1 MQQRAW
7 WGGAAVVVIVL
18 AVVVL
23 GTAETIITVGGSVLQ
38 GEIEFGIPGVI
49 SVTSSTGD
57 IFTVQRTNLKAIR
70 FPAEEGEEVTVETF
84 DGNILIGT
92 VGGIPEVIGLRTPGG
107 DVQSVKLTSIQ
118 EIRFEQPAAPSP
130 TAPAPAPTPSPTQP
144 SPAAPAP
151 VGTLESLAEGARE
164 VYGQGRWSFTFGLDT
179 GFQLGVSTRNGFGY
193 PTASLGVNILALGV
207 LWRTYFVP
215 PPWRIE
221 ETALEI
227 ATDSPSLTLDDLIAA
242 TVEATMPRSSFYLE
256 LGTRWL
262 ILPEIGIGWLFRLS
276 DIIYFDAG
284 ASIDIGLG
292 PWVSLGFLFIF

>member
-1 MQQRAW
+1 MQRTW
-7 WGGAAVVVIVL
+7 YVAVATVVIVL
-18 AVVVL
+18 AIVVL
-23 GTAETIITVGGSVLQ
+23 GTAETVITVGGSVLE

-49 SVTSSTGD
+49 SVTSSTDD

-70 FPAEEGEEVTVETF
+70 FPAEEGGEVTVETF

-118 EIRFEQPAAPSP
+118 EIRFEQP
-130 TAPAPAPTPSPTQP
+130 T
-144 SPAAPAP
+144 AAPAAAP
-151 VGTLESLAEGARE
+151 TATPSGPATVTPAPSDTAETLAEGIRE
-164 VYGQGRWSFTFGLDT
+164 AYGQGRWAFTFGLDT

-193 PTASLGVNILALGV
+193 PTASLGVNILAMGV

-215 PPWRIE
+215 PGWRIE

-227 ATDSPSLTLDDLIAA
+227 ATENPTLTLDDLVAA
-242 TVEATMPRSSFYLE
+242 TADATRPGSSFYLE

-262 ILPEIGIGWLFRLS
+262 ILPEIGIGWLFRLG
-276 DIIYFDAG
+276 DLIYFDAG
-284 ASIDIGLG
+284 ASIDIALG

>member
-1 MQQRAW
+1 MQHRPW
-7 WGGAAVVVIVL
+7 CVGAAAVVIVL

-70 FPAEEGEEVTVETF
+70 FPAEEGGEVTVETF

-118 EIRFEQPAAPSP
+118 EIRFEQPAAPPP
-130 TAPAPAPTPSPTQP
+130 TTPTPTPAQP
-144 SPAAPAP
+144 SPVAPTVPADP
-151 VGTLESLAEGARE
+151 EAIAENVRE
-164 VYGQGRWSFTFGLDT
+164 AYGQGRWAFTFGLDT

-227 ATDSPSLTLDDLIAA
+227 ATENPTLTLDDLIAA
-242 TVEATMPRSSFYLE
+242 TVETTRPRSSFYLE

-262 ILPEIGIGWLFRLS
+262 ILPEIGIGWLFRLG
-276 DIIYFDAG
+276 DLFYFDAG
-284 ASIDIGLG
+284 ASIDIVLG

>member
-1 MQQRAW
+1 MQRVW
-7 WGGAAVVVIVL
+7 CVGAAAVVIVL
-18 AVVVL
+18 AIVVL

-49 SVTSSTGD
+49 SVTSSAGD

-70 FPAEEGEEVTVETF
+70 FPAKKGEDFTVETF

-118 EIRFEQPAAPSP
+118 EIRFEQPAAPPP
-130 TAPAPAPTPSPTQP
+130 TTPTPAQP
-144 SPAAPAP
+144 SPVTPAEP
-151 VGTLESLAEGARE
+151 ADPETIAENVRE
-164 VYGQGRWSFTFGLDT
+164 VYGQGRWAFTFGLDT

-221 ETALEI
+221 ETALEL

-242 TVEATMPRSSFYLE
+242 TVEATRPVSSFYLE
-256 LGTRWL
+256 LGTRLL
-262 ILPEIGIGWLFRLS
+262 IIPEIGIGWLFRLG
-276 DIIYFDAG
+276 DLIYFDAG
-284 ASIDIGLG
+284 ASINIALG

>member
-1 MQQRAW
+1 MQRTW
-7 WGGAAVVVIVL
+7 YVAVATVVIVL
-18 AVVVL
+18 AIVVL
-23 GTAETIITVGGSVLQ
+23 GTAETVITVGGSVLE

-49 SVTSSTGD
+49 SVTSSTDD

-70 FPAEEGEEVTVETF
+70 FPAEEGGEVTVETF

-118 EIRFEQPAAPSP
+118 EIRFEQPAAPPPSAP
-130 TAPAPAPTPSPTQP
+130 SATPSGPATVAPAPSDTAET
-144 SPAAPAP
+144 
-151 VGTLESLAEGARE
+151 LAEGIRE
-164 VYGQGRWSFTFGLDT
+164 AYGQGRWAFTFGLDT

-193 PTASLGVNILALGV
+193 PTASLGVNILAMGV

-215 PPWRIE
+215 PGWRIE

-227 ATDSPSLTLDDLIAA
+227 ATENPTLTLDDLVAA
-242 TVEATMPRSSFYLE
+242 TADATRPGSSFYLE

-262 ILPEIGIGWLFRLS
+262 ILPEIGIGWLFRLG
-276 DIIYFDAG
+276 DLIYFDAG
-284 ASIDIGLG
+284 ASIDIALG

>member
-1 MQQRAW
+1 MQRVW
-7 WGGAAVVVIVL
+7 CVGAAVVVIVL

-38 GEIEFGIPGVI
+38 GTIEFGIPGVI
-49 SVTSSTGD
+49 SVTSATGD
-57 IFTVQRTNLKAIR
+57 VFTVQRTNLKAIR
-70 FPAEEGEEVTVETF
+70 FPTQRGEEFTVETF
-84 DGNILIGT
+84 DGNILIGA

-118 EIRFEQPAAPSP
+118 EIRFEQPAAPPP
-130 TAPAPAPTPSPTQP
+130 TTPTPAQP
-144 SPAAPAP
+144 SPVAPAEPADP
-151 VGTLESLAEGARE
+151 VAISENVRE
-164 VYGQGRWSFTFGLDT
+164 VYGQGRWAFTFGLDT

-193 PTASLGVNILALGV
+193 PTASLGVNLLGLGA

-227 ATDSPSLTLDDLIAA
+227 ATENPGMTLDDLIAA
-242 TVEATMPRSSFYLE
+242 TVEATRPVSSFYLE
-256 LGTRWL
+256 LGTRLL
-262 ILPEIGIGWLFRLS
+262 IIPEIGIGWLFRLG
-276 DIIYFDAG
+276 DLIYFDAG

>member
-1 MQQRAW
+1 MKRAW
-7 WGGAAVVVIVL
+7 YIGAATVVIML
-18 AVVVL
+18 AVVAL
-23 GTAETIITVGGSVLQ
+23 GTAETVVTVGGSVLQ

-49 SVTSSTGD
+49 SVTSATGD
-57 IFTVQRTNLKAIR
+57 VFTVQRTNLKAIR
-70 FPAEEGEEVTVETF
+70 FPAKKGEDFTVETF

-92 VGGIPEVIGLRTPGG
+92 VGGIPEVIGLRTSGG

-118 EIRFEQPAAPSP
+118 EIRFEQPPAPSP
-130 TAPAPAPTPSPTQP
+130 SAPTATPSQPTTVAPAPSGA
-144 SPAAPAP
+144 
-151 VGTLESLAEGARE
+151 LEILAEGVRE
-164 VYGQGRWSFTFGLDT
+164 AYGQGRWAFTFGLDT

-193 PTASLGVNILALGV
+193 PTASLGVNLLGLGA

-227 ATDSPSLTLDDLIAA
+227 ATETPSITLDDLIVA
-242 TVEATMPRSSFYLE
+242 TADATRPGSSFYLE

-262 ILPEIGIGWLFRLS
+262 ILPEIGIGWLFRLG
-276 DIIYFDAG
+276 DLIYFDAG
-284 ASIDIGLG
+284 ASIDIALG

>member
-1 MQQRAW
+1 MQRVW
-7 WGGAAVVVIVL
+7 CVGAAVVVIVL

-38 GEIEFGIPGVI
+38 GTIEFGIPGVI
-49 SVTSSTGD
+49 SVTSATGD
-57 IFTVQRTNLKAIR
+57 VFTVQRTNLKAIR
-70 FPAEEGEEVTVETF
+70 FPTQRGEEFTVETF

-118 EIRFEQPAAPSP
+118 EIRFEQPAAPPP
-130 TAPAPAPTPSPTQP
+130 TTPTPAQP
-144 SPAAPAP
+144 SPVAPAEP
-151 VGTLESLAEGARE
+151 AVSEAISENVRE
-164 VYGQGRWSFTFGLDT
+164 VYGQGRWAFTFGLDT

-227 ATDSPSLTLDDLIAA
+227 ATDTPSLTFDDVIAA
-242 TVEATMPRSSFYLE
+242 TVEATRPGSSFYLE

-262 ILPEIGIGWLFRLS
+262 ILPEIGIGWLFRLG
-276 DIIYFDAG
+276 DLIYFDAG

>member
-1 MQQRAW
+1 MQRAW
-7 WGGAAVVVIVL
+7 YVGAAMVAIML
-18 AVVVL
+18 AVVAL
-23 GTAETIITVGGSVLQ
+23 GTAETVVTVGGSVLE

-49 SVTSSTGD
+49 SVTSATD
-57 IFTVQRTNLKAIR
+57 DVFTVQRTNLKAIR
-70 FPAEEGEEVTVETF
+70 FPAKKGEDFTVETF

-92 VGGIPEVIGLRTPGG
+92 VGGIPEVIGLRTSGG

-118 EIRFEQPAAPSP
+118 EIRFEQPAEPPPTAPTTTPSQP
-130 TAPAPAPTPSPTQP
+130 TTVAPAPA
-144 SPAAPAP
+144 
-151 VGTLESLAEGARE
+151 GTLETLAEGVRE
-164 VYGQGRWSFTFGLDT
+164 VYGQGRWAFTFGLDT

-193 PTASLGVNILALGV
+193 PTSSLGVNILGV
-207 LWRTYFVP
+207 GAMWRTYFVP

-227 ATDSPSLTLDDLIAA
+227 AAENPTLALDDLVA
-242 TVEATMPRSSFYLE
+242 TTADATRPGSSFYLE

-262 ILPEIGIGWLFRLS
+262 ILPEIGIGWLFRLG
-276 DIIYFDAG
+276 DLIYFDAG

>member
-1 MQQRAW
+1 MQRAW
-7 WGGAAVVVIVL
+7 CVGAAAVVIVL
-18 AVVVL
+18 AVAVL

-70 FPAEEGEEVTVETF
+70 FPAEEGGEVTVETF

-118 EIRFEQPAAPSP
+118 EIRFEQPAAPPP
-130 TAPAPAPTPSPTQP
+130 TTPTPAQP
-144 SPAAPAP
+144 SPAAPAEP
-151 VGTLESLAEGARE
+151 ADPEAIAENVRE
-164 VYGQGRWSFTFGLDT
+164 AYGQGRWAFTFGLDT

-221 ETALEI
+221 ETALKI

-242 TVEATMPRSSFYLE
+242 TLEATRPQSSFYLE

-284 ASIDIGLG
+284 ASIDIALG